1 MVSEAGRLGRAGRA
15 LRQLSETDLAYSFRR
30 TPSALAATAIL
41 LGVLLTAVLAPVLA
55 VQNPYDLAALDLD
68 RAELPPVWLAGG
80 RAPYLLG
87 TDTQGRD
94 VLSAILY
101 GARISL
107 LIGLG
112 SVLLAMTA
120 GVLAGLVAGYFGG
133 VLESLLMR
141 IGDTV
146 LSIPNLL
153 VAVLMSAVTTYLLP
167 KSMREALAAGVLILA
182 ISLTSWVTYARL
194 VRAAVMVERRREY
207 TQAAQLIG
215 LHPVRIMFLHILPN
229 VLTSV
234 LVTATLNLGLAI
246 LIEATLSFLGVGMP
260 ASEPSLGTLIRIGN
274 QFLFSGLWWIIVF
287 PAAHLALIVLS
298 VNLLGD
304 WLRDALNP
312 RLR

>member
-1 MVSEAGRLGRAGRA
+1 MASDASRLPGAGTVFRRLVD
-15 LRQLSETDLAYSFRR
+15 SDLAYSFWRS
-30 TPSALAATAIL
+30 PSAVVASVIL
-41 LGVLLTAVLAPVLA
+41 LYILLSALLAPVLA

-68 RAELPPVWLAGG
+68 RAELPPAWVDGG
-80 RAPYLLG
+80 HAPYLLG

-107 LIGLG
+107 LIGMG

-141 IGDTV
+141 IGDMV
-146 LSIPNLL
+146 LSIPNIL
-153 VAVLMSAVTTYLLP
+153 VAVLISAVTTYLLP
-167 KSMREALAAGVLILA
+167 RSLRETLAAGVLILA

-207 TQAAQLIG
+207 TQAAQLVG
-215 LHPVRIMFLHILPN
+215 LHPLRIMFLHILPN

-274 QFLFSGLWWIIVF
+274 QFLFSGLWWIVVF

>member
-15 LRQLSETDLAYSFRR
+15 LRQLAGTDLAYSFWR
-30 TPSALAATAIL
+30 TPSALAAMAIL
-41 LGVLLTAVLAPVLA
+41 LCVLLTAVLAPVLA

-80 RAPYLLG
+80 RAPHLLG

-141 IGDTV
+141 LGDTV

-182 ISLTSWVTYARL
+182 ISVTSWVTYARL

-274 QFLFSGLWWIIVF
+274 QFLFSGLWWIVVF